1 MKRYVIIG
9 NGPAAV
15 SCIDGIRSI
24 DTEGSVTVI
33 SKEPHPAYFRPLIS
47 YYLEGKSKAD
57 KIYCR
62 DEDFYEKQHCEMI
75 TGEAAA
81 IDTENKTVGLK
92 NGESIPYDRLCICSG
107 SSPFVPPM
115 QGLDTVEKKFTFL
128 TIDDSFALEQ
138 AVDENSRV
146 LIIGAGLIGLKCA
159 EGLRDR
165 AQSVT
170 VCDLAPRVLSSI
182 LDDEC
187 AAMVQRHLES
197 CGIGFSLA
205 NTAECFDGNTA
216 RMKDGSVINFDVLV
230 LALGVR
236 PNIGFFKDAG
246 GDCGRAIIVDNAM
259 QTSMENIYAAGDCVE
274 QYDITF
280 GDKRIMALLPNA
292 NLGGYTAGVN
302 MAGGEA
308 LFDNAV
314 PMNSIGFWGLHIM
327 TAGCYSGDG
336 NARMIVEKGENTVK
350 RFFIRDNKLI
360 GFILIGDIKSA
371 GIYTNLLR
379 NQTDL
384 SEVDFDALIKN
395 PNLLPF
401 GEFYRRKKLRGV
413 V

>member
-1 MKRYVIIG
+1 MKYVIIG

-24 DTEGSVTVI
+24 DKDGTVTVI
-33 SKEPHPAYFRPLIS
+33 SKEAHPAYFRPLIS
-47 YYLEGKSKAD
+47 YYLEGKSKAEN
-57 KIYCR
+57 IYCR
-62 DEDFYEKQHCEMI
+62 KADFYEANGCEVV
-75 TGEAAA
+75 TGEAVG
-81 IDTENKTVGLK
+81 IDQEQQTVSLK
-92 NGESIPYDRLCICSG
+92 NGDQIAYDKLCICTG

-115 QGLDTVEKKFTFL
+115 KGLDSVDKRFTFL
-128 TIDDSFALEQ
+128 TIDDSYAIEK
-138 AVDENSRV
+138 AIDETSRV

-165 AQSVT
+165 VQSVT

-187 AAMVQRHLES
+187 AAIVQKHLEH
-197 CGIGFSLA
+197 CGIAFSL
-205 NTAECFDGNTA
+205 GNTA
-216 RMKDGSVINFDVLV
+216 DCFEGSTAHMKDGSDIDFDVLV

-236 PNIGFFKDAG
+236 PNIGFFKEAG

-259 QTSMENIYAAGDCVE
+259 QTSIENIYAAGDCVE
-274 QYDITF
+274 QYDISF

-292 NLGGYTAGVN
+292 NIGGRTAGVN

-314 PMNSIGFWGLHIM
+314 PMNSIGFWGLHMM
-327 TAGCYSGDG
+327 TAGTYANDG
-336 NARMIVEKGENTVK
+336 GAKMIEEKGEKSVK
-350 RFFIRDNKLI
+350 RFFIKDNKLV
-360 GFILIGDIKSA
+360 GFIIIGDVKSA
-371 GIYTNLLR
+371 GIYTDLVR
-379 NQTDL
+379 SQTDL
-384 SEVDFDALIKN
+384 SAFDLDSLIKD

-401 GEFYRRKKLRGV
+401 SENNRRKMLRGV